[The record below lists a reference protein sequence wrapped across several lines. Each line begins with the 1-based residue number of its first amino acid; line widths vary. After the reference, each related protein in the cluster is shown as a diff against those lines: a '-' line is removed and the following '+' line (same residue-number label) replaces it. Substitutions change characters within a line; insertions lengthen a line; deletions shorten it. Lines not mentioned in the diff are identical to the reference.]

1 MKKLN
6 IAVIFGGCS
15 PEYSVSLES
24 AHAVITHMDRTKYSP
39 VLVGISP
46 KGNWL
51 HFTGAVEKIKQIP
64 GTTLTTAPRP
74 WYLLTGTPLGFWF
87 RQLLAWRRF
96 L

>member
-24 AHAVITHMDRTKYSP
+24 AHAVITHMDRARYSP
-39 VLVGISP
+39 VLIGISP

-51 HFTGAVEKIKQIP
+51 HSTGASHLLDIP
-64 GTTLTTAPRP
+64 LQPLYVFHRRGGENQAG
-74 WYLLTGTPLGFWF
+74 YLEQP
-87 RQLLAWRRF
+87 
-96 L
+96 